1 MTDSIPDKPS
11 QAEGD
16 IGDDDLT
23 QDDTSGTIGESSD
36 DSDPAG
42 DEED

>member
-16 IGDDDLT
+16 IGDDDVT
-23 QDDTSGTIGESSD
+23 QHETSGTIGDSAD
-36 DSDPAG
+36 DSETSG